1 VILGRHI
8 FLDFEYIE
16 SKLISL
22 KGIISVSVNRE
33 TQSLKTWLGDQP
45 NLPKHIGIIM
55 DGNGRWAK
63 KRRLP
68 RIAGHNAG
76 IDSVREVV
84 EACGNVGIKVLTL
97 FTFSLE
103 NWKRP
108 LFEVS
113 ALMKLL
119 VKTLNREIRELMEK
133 NVRITCIGDLEDLP
147 TETQLSMYEAIEM
160 TKDNTGLTLNLAL
173 SYGSRKEI
181 KTAVS
186 KIVEKV
192 MTGKIT
198 PDQIDEQLISDHL
211 QTSGLPD
218 PDLII
223 RTSGEFRISN
233 FMLWQ
238 IAYSE
243 IYVTNTLWPD
253 FRTPDLYEAIRNYL
267 KRERRFGMVTEQ
279 LYSQSSL
286 QES

>member
-1 VILGRHI
+1 MNANP
-8 FLDFEYIE
+8 E
-16 SKLISL
+16 KLSL
-22 KGIISVSVNRE
+22 KSWL
-33 TQSLKTWLGDQP
+33 QSHP
-45 NLPKHIGIIM
+45 NLPRHIGIIM

-84 EACGNVGIKVLTL
+84 EACGQLGIEVLSL
-97 FTFSLE
+97 YTFSQE

-108 LFEVS
+108 LMEIS

-119 VKTLNREIRELMEK
+119 VTTLNREIRELMEK
-133 NVRITCIGDLEDLP
+133 NVRITCIGDLDELP
-147 TETQLSMYEAIEM
+147 AETGASMREAVAM
-160 TKDNTGLTLNLAL
+160 TSHNTGLTLNLAL
-173 SYGSRKEI
+173 SYGSRSEI
-181 KTAVS
+181 KNAIRHIIGDVQA
-186 KIVEKV
+186 
-192 MTGKIT
+192 GKIAA
-198 PDQIDEQLISDHL
+198 DQIDETLISTYL
-211 QTSGLPD
+211 QTAGLPD

-238 IAYSE
+238 IAYAE
-243 IYVTNTLWPD
+243 LYVTETLWPD
-253 FRTPDLYEAIRNYL
+253 FRTPDLYSALHNYL

-279 LYSQSSL
+279 LYSKSAL

>member
-1 VILGRHI
+1 MRVH
-8 FLDFEYIE
+8 
-16 SKLISL
+16 
-22 KGIISVSVNRE
+22 RE
-33 TQSLKTWLGDQP
+33 IQSLKTWLEDQP

-119 VKTLNREIRELMEK
+119 VTTLNREIRELMEK

-147 TETQLSMYEAIEM
+147 RETQSSMNEAIEM

-192 MTGKIT
+192 MTGEIT
-198 PDQIDEQLISDHL
+198 SDQIDEQLISDHL

>member
-1 VILGRHI
+1 VNANL
-8 FLDFEYIE
+8 E
-16 SKLISL
+16 KLSL
-22 KGIISVSVNRE
+22 KS
-33 TQSLKTWLGDQP
+33 WLQDHP
-45 NLPKHIGIIM
+45 NLPRHIGIIM

-84 EACGNVGIKVLTL
+84 EACGELGIKVLTL
-97 FTFSLE
+97 YTFSQE

-108 LFEVS
+108 LIEIS

-119 VKTLNREIRELMEK
+119 VTTLNREIRELMDK
-133 NVRITCIGDLEDLP
+133 NVRITCIGDLDDLP
-147 TETQLSMYEAIEM
+147 APTRESMREAVQM
-160 TKDNTGLTLNLAL
+160 TAANTGLTLNLAL
-173 SYGSRKEI
+173 SYGSRSEI
-181 KTAVS
+181 KTAIKAIIADVQS
-186 KIVEKV
+186 E
-192 MTGKIT
+192 KIT
-198 PDQIDEQLISDHL
+198 PDLINETLISNYL
-211 QTSGLPD
+211 QTAGLPD

-238 IAYSE
+238 IAYAE
-243 IYVTNTLWPD
+243 IYVTDTLWPD
-253 FRTPDLYEAIRNYL
+253 FRTEDLYKAIDNYL

-279 LYSQSSL
+279 LHTKSSL

>member
-1 VILGRHI
+1 
-8 FLDFEYIE
+8 
-16 SKLISL
+16 
-22 KGIISVSVNRE
+22 VNANPE
-33 TQSLKTWLGDQP
+33 KQNLKTWLQNHP
-45 NLPKHIGIIM
+45 NLPRHIGIIM

-84 EACGNVGIKVLTL
+84 EACGELGIEVLTL
-97 FTFSLE
+97 FTFSQE

-108 LFEVS
+108 LYEIS

-119 VKTLNREIRELMEK
+119 VTTLNREIRELMDK
-133 NVRITCIGDLEDLP
+133 NVRITCIGNLEDLP
-147 TETQLSMYEAIEM
+147 ELTGQSMMEAVEM
-160 TKDNTGLTLNLAL
+160 TNDNTGLTLNLAL

-181 KTAVS
+181 KAAITG
-186 KIVEKV
+186 IVEDV
-192 MTGKIT
+192 LSGKIA
-198 PDQIDEQLISDHL
+198 PDQIDESLIGDYL

-218 PDLII
+218 PDLVI

-238 IAYSE
+238 IAYAE

-253 FRTPDLYEAIRNYL
+253 FRTPDLYEAINNFVR
-267 KRERRFGMVTEQ
+267 RERRFGMVTEQ
-279 LYSQSSL
+279 LYTKSSL